1 MGKSSLKASSSTAS
15 QPTTNLNTSTVV
27 PTEETQQTTT
37 AAQDTSNDNLQTSQT
52 SGGEDT
58 NSDTFATGTAVGNDS
73 SVAAAEV
80 NTTEEK
86 PLVATADQLVA
97 PVAQVAEAVVVDAPI
112 VVEKAVP
119 ISESAATTD
128 ALEIILKSVPG
139 SQQTDINRILMYIGR
154 MKPGRPIDTKMGVNE
169 QVALYRSIQNI
180 INRQEEYFTQLFTAL
195 LYLFQAEGNGA
206 LGDRY
211 RMRFMDS
218 VTLHA
223 GDRKGFQ
230 YLTQMLHMLADPQS
244 REIMMTQ
251 INMEL
256 ALQNGLTPDGRTRVL
271 NYFNV

>member
-1 MGKSSLKASSSTAS
+1 MDKTNLKASSSAAN
-15 QPTTNLNTSTVV
+15 QPTTNLNTNAPVV
-27 PTEETQQTTT
+27 KEDKQQTNT
-37 AAQDTSNDNLQTSQT
+37 ATQDTFNDNVQTSQT
-52 SGGEDT
+52 ASGENA
-58 NSDTFATGTAVGNDS
+58 NSSGTSDSVATGD
-73 SVAAAEV
+73 VATPATS
-80 NTTEEK
+80 NTSGEEK
-86 PLVATADQLVA
+86 LLVATPDQLVA
-97 PVAQVAEAVVVDAPI
+97 PVAQVAEAVVVVDAPV

-119 ISESAATTD
+119 VPESAATTD
-128 ALEIILKSVPG
+128 TLETILKSVP
-139 SQQTDINRILMYIGR
+139 STNQTDINRILMYIGR
-154 MKPGRPIDTKMGVNE
+154 MKPGRPIDSKTGVNE

-180 INRQEEYFTQLFTAL
+180 INRQEDYFTQLFTAL
-195 LYLFQAEGNGA
+195 LYLFQAEGTGA

-230 YLTQMLHMLADPQS
+230 YLTQMLHMLADLQS
-244 REIMMTQ
+244 RDVMMSQ